1 MHFSFGLLLLFCC
14 KSAAI
19 MLCAFLLLFF
29 FSHFQNMLFCACF
42 LISDYESF
50 KCYQDEIS
58 TIHGFASSRD
68 KNVE

>member
-19 MLCAFLLLFF
+19 MLCAFLLIFFF
-29 FSHFQNMLFCACF
+29 FSHFQSMLFCVCF

-50 KCYQDEIS
+50 KCYPDEIS
-58 TIHGFASSRD
+58 T
-68 KNVE
+68 K